1 VLAVLVGGAGA
12 VLAGITV
19 GLNQYIIAGFL
30 VLLGTI
36 LAFLK
41 ADVAVIFALV
51 YVALQ
56 GDIRRLAGQQGGY
69 TTNDPLVLVS
79 PAIVIMLLIKMLVD
93 GAVTIDTRLAKLIF
107 ALLLIMGLQVF
118 NPIQGGITVG
128 LAGILFYAV
137 PLFWYWVGKS
147 MSTPQLTR
155 LVFNVLIFIALG
167 AALLGLYQTFKGFLP
182 YEARWIRYKIQEQH
196 YTALTVGTEVR
207 PFGFSCSS
215 TEYAFA
221 LLMGSVALMATFLTF
236 RIRRIGLFIVPMLL
250 ALFLASAREPI
261 VGLVLAVA
269 VMWGAMG
276 RTSVGSVFRFATVPI
291 LAVPLILSG
300 LLHLHNL
307 DMSDRVQVL
316 TQHQVDGFEHP
327 GDSSAPGHLQSMWWG
342 VTASL
347 KNPLGKGLGATSMAA
362 GRAAKTTVDG
372 TEVDLSD
379 MLICLGIGG
388 YVYIAV
394 VAFGIVRA
402 ITHFR
407 AVRTVTALAVLGVM
421 VATGGAWIQGSMYSI
436 GPFVCFLLGC
446 VDQQQLKFELAAE
459 RSRSRGGPVRRP
471 SASSRRLPAMA
482 PAVGS
487 SMYLR

>member
-1 VLAVLVGGAGA
+1 
-12 VLAGITV
+12 
-19 GLNQYIIAGFL
+19 
-30 VLLGTI
+30 
-36 LAFLK
+36 
-41 ADVAVIFALV
+41 
-51 YVALQ
+51 
-56 GDIRRLAGQQGGY
+56 
-69 TTNDPLVLVS
+69 
-79 PAIVIMLLIKMLVD
+79 
-93 GAVTIDTRLAKLIF
+93 
-107 ALLLIMGLQVF
+107 
-118 NPIQGGITVG
+118 
-128 LAGILFYAV
+128 
-137 PLFWYWVGKS
+137 
-147 MSTPQLTR
+147 
-155 LVFNVLIFIALG
+155 
-167 AALLGLYQTFKGFLP
+167 
-182 YEARWIRYKIQEQH
+182 
-196 YTALTVGTEVR
+196 
-207 PFGFSCSS
+207 
-215 TEYAFA
+215 
-221 LLMGSVALMATFLTF
+221 
-236 RIRRIGLFIVPMLL
+236 
-250 ALFLASAREPI
+250 
-261 VGLVLAVA
+261 
-269 VMWGAMG
+269 MWGAMG